1 MKNTINL
8 PVFNIANFQDYNN
21 CMKFVD
27 NFYIRPFGDH
37 LKVNR
42 FIEKPHGHDFYLV
55 LLITKGSGSHYID
68 HKTYKVEPGTF
79 FIVSPGQVHCWDLSN
94 QTDGYV
100 MFFKK
105 EYFLLDFNHDKL
117 TKLPFLKSSS
127 SVPYLKLNDGEF
139 DVFKDLCVKINL
151 EYQNGKYKHHEMIRL
166 FLNVLFVELSR
177 VYERDKGERTVY
189 SYDLMQLNR
198 FEILID
204 EYFKEHRSLICYAEE
219 MNISLKQL
227 SYLCKKTIGKKPSEI
242 ILDRIVLEA
251 KRLIVHTDLSISS
264 IASELNYSD
273 NSYFTR
279 FFKKECGVTPDQ
291 YRQKFKIR
299 SLK

>member
-27 NFYIRPFGDH
+27 NFYIRPFSDH

-55 LLITKGSGSHYID
+55 LLITKGIGTHYID

-139 DVFKDLCVKINL
+139 NVLKDLCIKINL
-151 EYQNGKYKHHEMIRL
+151 EYQNGKFKHHEMIRL

-204 EYFKEHRSLICYAEE
+204 GHFKEHRSLICYAED

-291 YRQKFKIR
+291 YRQKIKIR
-299 SLK
+299 S